1 MRPFEPVAAVANALA
16 TAGSFRPSQVE
27 SCGNCSSAFGV
38 TNQPILPIAPSSPM
52 LTTEPS
58 SINACS
64 SAVKPDGQTSTLA
77 SISPVDMPGI
87 IAFSS
92 MSTIS
97 TGLHKFFSISCLTIS
112 TSIAEAVQL
121 LRAILIVSVPA
132 HAGPAVASAAAAVV
146 SSLTASVALSLP
158 PHAANNN
165 APTAN
170 KPTVNFLFCNPI
182 FIPLIWIVPRMRL
195 RFTLAILVC
204 NR

>member
-1 MRPFEPVAAVANALA
+1 MPKTRPCAPVAAVANAL
-16 TAGSFRPSQVE
+16 TTSGSFKPSHDE

-58 SINACS
+58 STNACS

-77 SISPVDMPGI
+77 SISPLDIPVI

-97 TGLHKFFSISCLTIS
+97 TGLPKLASINCFTIS

-121 LRAILIVSVPA
+121 LRAILIVSVP
-132 HAGPAVASAAAAVV
+132 PALSP
-146 SSLTASVALSLP
+146 SLP
-158 PHAANNN
+158 PQAASNS
-165 APTAN
+165 APTDT
-170 KPTVNFLFCNPI
+170 KPMANFLFRNPI
-182 FIPLIWIVPRMRL
+182 FSP
-195 RFTLAILVC
+195 
-204 NR
+204 